1 MLRRIAG
8 NVIRNHNLIAH
19 ILCMLQNR
27 CKAEISIMDLI
38 VNGNHN
44 RYFRA
49 VCLREY
55 EFSILQVLFSDLKI
69 ALDSIFSLP
78 GCIHSNVLYRVK
90 KSILAVTQNLP
101 LSGPLRIHFIKCLPD
116 FPSHLKNNRFVAV

>member
-1 MLRRIAG
+1 MQGRDKYNG
-8 NVIRNHNLIAH
+8 SD
-19 ILCMLQNR
+19 
-27 CKAEISIMDLI
+27 CKR
-38 VNGNHN
+38 NHN

-101 LSGPLRIHFIKCLPD
+101 LS
-116 FPSHLKNNRFVAV
+116 PSDTFY